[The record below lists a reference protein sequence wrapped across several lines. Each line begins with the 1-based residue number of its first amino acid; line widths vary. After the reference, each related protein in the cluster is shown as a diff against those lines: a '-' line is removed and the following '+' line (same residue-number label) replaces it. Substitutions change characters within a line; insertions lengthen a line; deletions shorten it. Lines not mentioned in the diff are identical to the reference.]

1 MTSKHQK
8 ENDILLIVDE
18 VQTEIDRTETLLC
31 CNTNIITLA
40 KGLKAGLSI
49 GEILMNDKTSN
60 IF

>member
-1 MTSKHQK
+1 MK